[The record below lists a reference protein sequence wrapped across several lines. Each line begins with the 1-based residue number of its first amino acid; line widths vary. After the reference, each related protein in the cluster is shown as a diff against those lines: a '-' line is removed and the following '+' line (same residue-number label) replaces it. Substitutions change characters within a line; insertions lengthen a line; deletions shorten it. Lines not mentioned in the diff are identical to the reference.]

1 MEKGKQIFI
10 YTRKLN
16 ANKSHKEQFAKRFRM
31 AEDIYKKTLI
41 TLLKRYSK
49 MKKDPLYKKAYKFPK
64 GKERNAILKELGVKY
79 DLVGKFT
86 ASKFAN
92 DYRNA
97 RNYHEFIPSDVAIHL
112 GHRAWDAF
120 SKVIFAKGAE
130 KVNLRSTLTSF
141 EGKRNSGL
149 TVIGNIFTFSTR
161 KKKFSCTIRNENDA
175 FEEEVLRNTLKY
187 NRLVRR
193 FEFGE
198 WNYYV
203 QSIFEG
209 TLPIKYTSEL
219 EGSVGIDI
227 GTSTIAVSSY
237 YQTELEEL
245 AKDVMIDEQEVARLN
260 RKLDRQRRVNNP
272 HKYNEDGTIKRGVRE
287 PWVDSR
293 EYLKTKAEMN
303 ELQRKA
309 TVQRKLAH
317 KTLANKIVQ
326 MGTTFVVEQ
335 MSFKGLQARTKET
348 KVNEKTGKYQS
359 KKRFGKT
366 LLHKAPAMLIE
377 QIRYKTLYQGKT
389 FILANTREVKASQ
402 LNHLTEEYNKVSLGT
417 RAKMIGDDLVQRDLY
432 SAFLLQH
439 VGIDGVTVDIE
450 GCKSD
455 FDTFLRNQEFTMSQL
470 TTDLKSVGK
479 DYFN

>member
-79 DLVGKFT
+79 DLVGNFT
-86 ASKFAN
+86 AGKFAN

-97 RNYHEFIPSDVAIHL
+97 RNYSDYIPSKVAYTL
-112 GHRAWDAF
+112 GFRAWGAF
-120 SKVIFAKGAE
+120 SKIMFAKGAE
-130 KVNLRSTLTSF
+130 KVNLRGTLTSF
-141 EGKRNSGL
+141 ESSGN
-149 TVIGNIFTFSTR
+149 TGVSVKGDIFTVSTR
-161 KKKFSCTIRNENDA
+161 KKKVSCTIRNENDV
-175 FEEEVLRNTLKY
+175 FEEDVLHNTLKY

-227 GTSTIAVSSY
+227 GISTIAVSSY

-245 AKDVMIDEQEVARLN
+245 AKGVTLN
-260 RKLDRQRRVNNP
+260 QRELTCLSRKLDRQRRANNP
-272 HKYNEDGTIKRGVRE
+272 HKYNEDGTIKRGSHQ
-287 PWVDSR
+287 PWVDSK
-293 EYLKTKAEMN
+293 EYLKTKTELN
-303 ELQRKA
+303 ELHRKA
-309 TVQRKLAH
+309 TEQRKLAH
-317 KTLANKIVQ
+317 KTLANRIVR
-326 MGTTFVVEQ
+326 MGSTFVVEQ
-335 MSFKGLQARTKET
+335 ISFKDLQTRTKET
-348 KVNEKTGKYQS
+348 KISEKTGKYKS
-359 KKRFGKT
+359 KKRFGKAI
-366 LLHKAPAMLIE
+366 LHKAPSMLIE
-377 QIRYKTLYQGKT
+377 QIRYKTMYQGKT
-389 FILANTREVKASQ
+389 FILANTKEVKASQ
-402 LNHLTEEYNKVSLGT
+402 LNHLTEEYNKVSLG
-417 RAKMIGDDLVQRDLY
+417 ANVKMIGDVLVQRKLY
-432 SAFLLQH
+432 SAYLLQH
-439 VGIDGVTVDIE
+439 VGIDGITVDIE

-479 DYFN
+479 EYFN

>member
-86 ASKFAN
+86 AGKFAN
-92 DYRNA
+92 DYRNN
-97 RNYHEFIPSDVAIHL
+97 RNYHEYIPSDTAVKL
-112 GHRAWDAF
+112 GFRAWDAF
-120 SKVIFAKGAE
+120 SKVMFAKGAE
-130 KVNLRSTLTSF
+130 KVNLKGTLTSF
-141 EGKRNSGL
+141 EGRINVAVSVKD
-149 TVIGNIFTFSTR
+149 NIFTVSTR
-161 KKKFSCTIRNENDA
+161 KKKVSCTIRNENDA

-209 TLPIKYTSEL
+209 TLPTKYTSDL
-219 EGSVGIDI
+219 VGSVGIDI

-245 AKDVMIDEQEVARLN
+245 ASGVELPRRDIRCLS
-260 RKLDRQRRVNNP
+260 RKLDRQRRANNS
-272 HKYNEDGTIKRGVRE
+272 HKYNEDGTIKCGVRK

-293 EYLKTKAEMN
+293 EYLKTKADLS
-303 ELQRKA
+303 ELHRK
-309 TVQRKLAH
+309 VMEQRKLAH
-317 KTLANKIVQ
+317 KTLANKIVR
-326 MGTTFVVEQ
+326 MGSTFIVEQ

-348 KVNEKTGKYQS
+348 KVSEKTGKYQS

-366 LLHKAPAMLIE
+366 LLHKAPSMLIE
-377 QIRYKTLYQGKT
+377 QIRYKTMYQGKT
-389 FILANTREVKASQ
+389 FILANTRAVKASQ
-402 LNHLTEEYNKVSLGT
+402 LNHLTEEYTKTSLGT
-417 RAKMIGDDLVQRDLY
+417 RAKMIGADLVQRDLY

-439 VGIDGVTVDIE
+439 VGIDGVTVDID

-479 DYFN
+479 EYFN

>member
-1 MEKGKQIFI
+1 
-10 YTRKLN
+10 
-16 ANKSHKEQFAKRFRM
+16 
-31 AEDIYKKTLI
+31 
-41 TLLKRYSK
+41 

-97 RNYHEFIPSDVAIHL
+97 RNYHEYIPSDVAIHL

-120 SKVIFAKGAE
+120 SKVMFAKGAE
-130 KVNLRSTLTSF
+130 KVNLKGTLTSF

-149 TVIGNIFTFSTR
+149 TVTGNIFIFSTR
-161 KKKFSCTIRNENDA
+161 KKKVSCAIRNENDA

-209 TLPIKYTSEL
+209 TLPTKYASEL

-245 AKDVMIDEQEVARLN
+245 AKDVTLDQQALARLN
-260 RKLDRQRRVNNP
+260 RKLDRQRRANNP
-272 HKYNEDGTIKRGVRE
+272 HKYNEDGTIKRGVRK
-287 PWVDSR
+287 PWVDSKK
-293 EYLKTKAEMN
+293 YLKTKAELS
-303 ELQRKA
+303 ELHRKA
-309 TVQRKLAH
+309 TEQRKLAH
-317 KTLANKIVQ
+317 KTLANKIVS
-326 MGTTFVVEQ
+326 MGSTFVVEQ

-348 KVNEKTGKYQS
+348 KISEKTGKYQS
-359 KKRFGKT
+359 KKRFGRT
-366 LLHKAPAMLIE
+366 LLQKAPAMLIE
-377 QIRYKTLYQGKT
+377 QIRYKTIYQGKT
-389 FILANTREVKASQ
+389 FILANTREVKASH
-402 LNHLTEEYNKVSLGT
+402 LNHLTGEYTKTSLST

-439 VGIDGVTVDIE
+439 VELDGVTVDID

-470 TTDLKSVGK
+470 TTNLKSVGK
-479 DYFN
+479 EYFN

>member
-41 TLLKRYSK
+41 TLLKCYSK

-64 GKERNAILKELGVKY
+64 GK
-79 DLVGKFT
+79 D
-86 ASKFAN
+86 
-92 DYRNA
+92 RNA
-97 RNYHEFIPSDVAIHL
+97 RNYHEYIPSDVAIHL

-120 SKVIFAKGAE
+120 SKVMFAKGAE
-130 KVNLRSTLTSF
+130 KVNLKGTLTSF

-149 TVIGNIFTFSTR
+149 TVTGNIFIFSTR
-161 KKKFSCTIRNENDA
+161 KKKVSCAIRNENDA

-209 TLPIKYTSEL
+209 TLPTKYISEL

-245 AKDVMIDEQEVARLN
+245 AKDVTLDQQALARLN
-260 RKLDRQRRVNNP
+260 RKLDRQRRANNP
-272 HKYNEDGTIKRGVRE
+272 HKYNEDGTIKRGVRK
-287 PWVDSR
+287 PWVDSK
-293 EYLKTKAEMN
+293 EYLKTKAELS
-303 ELQRKA
+303 ELHRKA
-309 TVQRKLAH
+309 TAQRKLAH

-348 KVNEKTGKYQS
+348 KINEKTGKYQS

-377 QIRYKTLYQGKT
+377 QIRYKTMYQGKT

-417 RAKMIGDDLVQRDLY
+417 RAKMIGNDLVQRDLY

-439 VGIDGVTVDIE
+439 VGLDGVTVDID

-455 FDTFLRNQEFTMSQL
+455 FDTFLRNQDFTMSHL
-470 TTDLKSVGK
+470 TTDLKSAGK
-479 DYFN
+479 EYFN

>member
-1 MEKGKQIFI
+1 M
-10 YTRKLN
+10 
-16 ANKSHKEQFAKRFRM
+16 
-31 AEDIYKKTLI
+31 
-41 TLLKRYSK
+41 
-49 MKKDPLYKKAYKFPK
+49 
-64 GKERNAILKELGVKY
+64 KY

-86 ASKFAN
+86 AGTFAN

-97 RNYHEFIPSDVAIHL
+97 RNYSDYIPSDVAVQL
-112 GHRAWDAF
+112 GFRAWGAF
-120 SKVIFAKGAE
+120 SKVMFAKGAE
-130 KVNLRSTLTSF
+130 SVNLRGTLTSF
-141 EGKRNSGL
+141 EGRKNVAISV
-149 TVIGNIFTFSTR
+149 TDNIFTISTR
-161 KKKFSCTIRNENDA
+161 KKKVSCTIRNENDA

-209 TLPIKYTSEL
+209 TLPTKYISEL

-245 AKDVMIDEQEVARLN
+245 AKDVTLNQQEVTHLN
-260 RKLDRQRRVNNP
+260 RKLDRQRRANNP
-272 HKYNEDGTIKRGVRE
+272 HKYNEDGTIKRGVHKS
-287 PWVDSR
+287 WVDSK
-293 EYLKTKAEMN
+293 EYLKTKAELN
-303 ELQRKA
+303 ELHRKA
-309 TVQRKLAH
+309 TEQRKLSH
-317 KTLANKIVQ
+317 KTLANRIVR
-326 MGTTFVVEQ
+326 MGSTFVVEQ

-348 KVNEKTGKYQS
+348 KVSEKTGKYQS

-377 QIRYKTLYQGKT
+377 QICYKTMYQGKT

-402 LNHLTEEYNKVSLGT
+402 LNHLTEEYNKISLGT

-439 VGIDGVTVDIE
+439 VGLDGVTVDID

-479 DYFN
+479 GCFN

>member
-79 DLVGKFT
+79 DLVGNFT
-86 ASKFAN
+86 AGKFAN

-97 RNYHEFIPSDVAIHL
+97 RNYSEYIPSKVAYTL
-112 GHRAWDAF
+112 GFRAWGAF

-130 KVNLRSTLTSF
+130 KVNLRGTLTSF
-141 EGKRNSGL
+141 ESSGN
-149 TVIGNIFTFSTR
+149 TGVSIKGDVFTISTR
-161 KKKFSCTIRNENDA
+161 KKKVSRTIHNENDA

-187 NRLVRR
+187 NRIVRR

-209 TLPIKYTSEL
+209 TLPTKYTSDL

-227 GTSTIAVSSY
+227 GVSTIAVSSY

-245 AKDVMIDEQEVARLN
+245 AKDVTLDQREMTRLS
-260 RKLDRQRRVNNP
+260 RKLDRQRRANNP
-272 HKYNEDGTIKRGVRE
+272 HKYNEDGTIKRGVRN
-287 PWVDSR
+287 PWVDSK
-293 EYLKTKAEMN
+293 EYLKTKAELN
-303 ELQRKA
+303 ELHRKA
-309 TVQRKLAH
+309 REQRKLSH
-317 KTLANKIVQ
+317 KTLANKIVR
-326 MGTTFVVEQ
+326 MGSIFVVEKL
-335 MSFKGLQARTKET
+335 SFKDLQARTKET
-348 KVNEKTGKYQS
+348 KINERTGKFQS
-359 KKRFGKT
+359 KKRFGKSI
-366 LLHKAPAMLIE
+366 LHKAPAMLIA
-377 QIRYKTLYQGKT
+377 QIRYKTMYQGKT

-402 LNHLTEEYNKVSLGT
+402 LNHLTEEYSKVSLGT
-417 RAKMIGDDLVQRDLY
+417 RVKMIGNDLVQRNLY

-439 VGIDGVTVDIE
+439 VGLDGVTVDLQ

-455 FDTFLRNQEFTMSQL
+455 FDTFLRNQELTMSQL
-470 TTDLKSVGK
+470 NTDLKSTGK

>member
-1 MEKGKQIFI
+1 MEKDKQIFI

-16 ANKSHKEQFAKRFRM
+16 VNKSHKEQFAKRFRM

-49 MKKDPLYKKAYKFPK
+49 MKKDPLYKRAYKFPK

-86 ASKFAN
+86 AGTFAN

-97 RNYHEFIPSDVAIHL
+97 RNYSDYIPSDVAVRL
-112 GHRAWDAF
+112 GFRAWEAF
-120 SKVIFAKGAE
+120 SKVMFAKGAE
-130 KVNLRSTLTSF
+130 KVNLKGTLTSF
-141 EGKRNSGL
+141 EGRKNVAVS
-149 TVIGNIFTFSTR
+149 VKDNIFTVSTL
-161 KKKFSCTIRNENDA
+161 KKKVLCTIHNENDA
-175 FEEEVLRNTLKY
+175 FEEDVLRNTLKY

-209 TLPIKYTSEL
+209 ILPTKYTSEL

-245 AKDVMIDEQEVARLN
+245 ASGVELDQRELTRLS
-260 RKLDRQRRVNNP
+260 RKLDRQRRANNP
-272 HKYNEDGTIKRGVRE
+272 HKYNEDGTIKQGVRQ
-287 PWVDSR
+287 PWVDSK
-293 EYLKTKAEMN
+293 EYLKTKAELS
-303 ELQRKA
+303 ELNRKA
-309 TVQRKLAH
+309 TEQRKLAH
-317 KTLANKIVQ
+317 KTLANRIVR
-326 MGTTFVVEQ
+326 MGSTFVVEQ

-348 KVNEKTGKYQS
+348 KVSEKTGKCQS

-366 LLHKAPAMLIE
+366 ILHKAPAMLIE
-377 QIRYKTLYQGKT
+377 QIRYKAMYQGKA

-417 RAKMIGDDLVQRDLY
+417 RAKMVGDDLVQRDLY

-439 VGIDGVTVDIE
+439 VRLDGVTVDID

-455 FDTFLRNQEFTMSQL
+455 FDIFLRNQEFTMSQL
-470 TTDLKSVGK
+470 TTELKSVGK
-479 DYFN
+479 EYFN

>member
-49 MKKDPLYKKAYKFPK
+49 MKKDSLYKKAYKFPK
-64 GKERNAILKELGVKY
+64 GKERNAILKELEVKY
-79 DLVGKFT
+79 DLVGNFT
-86 ASKFAN
+86 AGKFAN

-97 RNYHEFIPSDVAIHL
+97 RNYSEYIPSKVAYTL
-112 GHRAWDAF
+112 GFRAWGAF

-130 KVNLRSTLTSF
+130 KVNLRGTLTSF
-141 EGKRNSGL
+141 ESSGNKG
-149 TVIGNIFTFSTR
+149 VSIKGDVFTISTR
-161 KKKFSCTIRNENDA
+161 KKKVSCTIHNENDA

-187 NRLVRR
+187 NRIVRR

-209 TLPIKYTSEL
+209 TLPTKYTSDL

-227 GTSTIAVSSY
+227 GVSTIAVSSY

-245 AKDVMIDEQEVARLN
+245 AKDVTLDQREITRLS
-260 RKLDRQRRVNNP
+260 RKLDRQRRANNP
-272 HKYNEDGTIKRGVRE
+272 HKYNEDGTIKRGVRN
-287 PWVDSR
+287 PWVESK
-293 EYLKTKAEMN
+293 EYLKTKAELN
-303 ELQRKA
+303 ELHRKA
-309 TVQRKLAH
+309 REQRKLSH
-317 KTLANKIVQ
+317 KTLANKIVR
-326 MGTTFVVEQ
+326 MGSIFVVEPL
-335 MSFKGLQARTKET
+335 SFKGLQARTKET
-348 KVNEKTGKYQS
+348 KINERTGKFQS
-359 KKRFGKT
+359 KKRFGKSI
-366 LLHKAPAMLIE
+366 LHKAPAMLIA
-377 QIRYKTLYQGKT
+377 QIRYKTMYQGKT

-402 LNHLTEEYNKVSLGT
+402 LNHLTEEYSKVSLGT
-417 RAKMIGDDLVQRDLY
+417 RVKMIGDDLVQRNLY

-439 VGIDGVTVDIE
+439 VGLDGVTVDLQ

-455 FDTFLRNQEFTMSQL
+455 FDTFLRNQELTMSQL
-470 TTDLKSVGK
+470 TTDLKSTGK

>member
-1 MEKGKQIFI
+1 MENGKQLFV

-49 MKKDPLYKKAYKFPK
+49 LKKDPLYKRAYKLPK

-86 ASKFAN
+86 AGTFAN

-97 RNYHEFIPSDVAIHL
+97 RNYSDYIPSDVAVQL
-112 GHRAWDAF
+112 GFRAWGAF
-120 SKVIFAKGAE
+120 SKVMFAKGAE
-130 KVNLRSTLTSF
+130 KVNLKGTLNSF
-141 EGKRNSGL
+141 EGRINSG
-149 TVIGNIFTFSTR
+149 VIVKGDVFTISTR
-161 KKKFSCTIRNENDA
+161 KKKVSCTLRNENDA

-193 FEFGE
+193 FEFGK

-209 TLPIKYTSEL
+209 TLPTKYTSEL

-245 AKDVMIDEQEVARLN
+245 AKGVTIDEQEVACLQ
-260 RKLDRQRRVNNP
+260 RKLDRQRRANDP
-272 HKYNEDGTIKRGVRE
+272 HKYNEDGTFKRGVRE
-287 PWVDSR
+287 PWVDSK
-293 EYLKTKAEMN
+293 EYLKTKAELN

-309 TVQRKLAH
+309 TAQRKLAH

-366 LLHKAPAMLIE
+366 LLHKAPSMLIE
-377 QIRYKTLYQGKT
+377 QIRYKTMYQGKT

-439 VGIDGVTVDIE
+439 VGLDGVTVDIE

-455 FDTFLRNQEFTMSQL
+455 FYTFLRNQEFTMSQL

-479 DYFN
+479 EYFN

>member
-1 MEKGKQIFI
+1 MSNPEV
-10 YTRKLN
+10 
-16 ANKSHKEQFAKRFRM
+16 EQAFEGFAVLFPP
-31 AEDIYKKTLI
+31 II
-41 TLLKRYSK
+41 T
-49 MKKDPLYKKAYKFPK
+49 
-64 GKERNAILKELGVKY
+64 V
-79 DLVGKFT
+79 
-86 ASKFAN
+86 
-92 DYRNA
+92 
-97 RNYHEFIPSDVAIHL
+97 
-112 GHRAWDAF
+112 
-120 SKVIFAKGAE
+120 
-130 KVNLRSTLTSF
+130 TSF
-141 EGKRNSGL
+141 EGRINVAVSVKN
-149 TVIGNIFTFSTR
+149 NIFTISTR
-161 KKKFSCTIRNENDA
+161 KKKVSCTIHNENDA

-193 FEFGE
+193 FEFGD

-209 TLPIKYTSEL
+209 ILPTKYTSEL
-219 EGSVGIDI
+219 EGSVGIEV

-237 YQTELEEL
+237 YRTELEEL
-245 AKDVMIDEQEVARLN
+245 AKDVTLNQQEVTRLS
-260 RKLDRQRRVNNP
+260 RKLDRQRRANNP
-272 HKYNEDGTIKRGVRE
+272 HKYNEDGTIKRGVRQS
-287 PWVDSR
+287 WVDSK
-293 EYLKTKAEMN
+293 EYLKTKAELS
-303 ELQRKA
+303 ELNRKA
-309 TVQRKLAH
+309 TEQRKLAH
-317 KTLANKIVQ
+317 KTLANKIVR
-326 MGTTFVVEQ
+326 MGSTFVVEQ

-366 LLHKAPAMLIE
+366 ILHKAPAMLIE
-377 QIRYKTLYQGKT
+377 QIRYKAMYQGKT

-402 LNHLTEEYNKVSLGT
+402 LNHLTEEYTKVSLGT
-417 RAKMIGDDLVQRDLY
+417 RAKMIGDELVQRDLY

>member
-1 MEKGKQIFI
+1 MENDKQVFV

-31 AEDIYKKTLI
+31 ADDIYKKTLI

-97 RNYHEFIPSDVAIHL
+97 RNYSDYIPSDTAVKL
-112 GHRAWDAF
+112 GLRAWDAF
-120 SKVIFAKGAE
+120 SKVMFAKGAD
-130 KVNLRSTLTSF
+130 KVNLLGTVTSF
-141 EGKRNSGL
+141 EGRINVAVSVKGNVF
-149 TVIGNIFTFSTR
+149 TVSTR
-161 KKKFSCTIRNENDA
+161 KKKVSCTIRNENDA
-175 FEEEVLRNTLKY
+175 FEEDILRNSLKY

-209 TLPIKYTSEL
+209 TLPTKYTSEL

-245 AKDVMIDEQEVARLN
+245 AKDVTLNQQEVTRLS
-260 RKLDRQRRVNNP
+260 RKLDRQRRANNP
-272 HKYNEDGTIKRGVRE
+272 HKYNENGTIKEGVRQ
-287 PWVDSR
+287 PWVDSK
-293 EYLKTKAEMN
+293 EYLKTKAELS
-303 ELQRKA
+303 ELNRKA
-309 TVQRKLAH
+309 TEQRKLAH
-317 KTLANKIVQ
+317 KTLANKIVR
-326 MGTTFVVEQ
+326 MGSTFVVEQ

-348 KVNEKTGKYQS
+348 KVSEKTGKYQS
-359 KKRFGKT
+359 KNRFGKT
-366 LLHKAPAMLIE
+366 LLHKAPSMLIE
-377 QIRYKTLYQGKT
+377 QIRYKTMYQGKN

-417 RAKMIGDDLVQRDLY
+417 RAKVVGNDLVQRDLY

-439 VGIDGVTVDIE
+439 VGLDGVTVDIE

-470 TTDLKSVGK
+470 TTNLKSVGK
-479 DYFN
+479 ECFN

>member
-1 MEKGKQIFI
+1 MENDKQVFV

-31 AEDIYKKTLI
+31 ADDIYKKTLI

-79 DLVGKFT
+79 DLVGKFN
-86 ASKFAN
+86 ASEFAN

-97 RNYHEFIPSDVAIHL
+97 RNYSDYIPSDTAVKL
-112 GHRAWDAF
+112 GLRAWGAF
-120 SKVIFAKGAE
+120 SKVMFAKGAD
-130 KVNLRSTLTSF
+130 KVNLLGTVTSF
-141 EGKRNSGL
+141 EGRINVAVSVKGNVF
-149 TVIGNIFTFSTR
+149 TVSTR
-161 KKKFSCTIRNENDA
+161 KKKVSCTIRNENDA
-175 FEEEVLRNTLKY
+175 FEEDILRNSLKY

-209 TLPIKYTSEL
+209 TLPTKYTSEL

-245 AKDVMIDEQEVARLN
+245 AKDVTLNQQEVTRLS
-260 RKLDRQRRVNNP
+260 RKLDRQRRANNP
-272 HKYNEDGTIKRGVRE
+272 HKYNENGTIKKGVRQ
-287 PWVDSR
+287 PWVDSK
-293 EYLKTKAEMN
+293 EYLKTKAELS
-303 ELQRKA
+303 ELNRKA
-309 TVQRKLAH
+309 TEQRKLAH
-317 KTLANKIVQ
+317 KTLANKIVR
-326 MGTTFVVEQ
+326 MGSTFVVEQ

-348 KVNEKTGKYQS
+348 KVSEKTGKYQS
-359 KKRFGKT
+359 KNRFGKT
-366 LLHKAPAMLIE
+366 LLHKAPSMLIE
-377 QIRYKTLYQGKT
+377 QIRYKTMYQGKN

-417 RAKMIGDDLVQRDLY
+417 RAKVVGNDLVQRDLY

-439 VGIDGVTVDIE
+439 VGLDGVTVDIE

-470 TTDLKSVGK
+470 TTNLKSVGK
-479 DYFN
+479 ECFN

>member
-1 MEKGKQIFI
+1 MEKGKQLFV

-49 MKKDPLYKKAYKFPK
+49 LKKDPLYKKAYKFPK
-64 GKERNAILKELGVKY
+64 GKERNTILKELGVKY

-86 ASKFAN
+86 AGKIAN

-97 RNYHEFIPSDVAIHL
+97 RNYSDYIPSDVAVQL
-112 GHRAWDAF
+112 GLRAWGAF
-120 SKVIFAKGAE
+120 SKVMFAKGAE
-130 KVNLRSTLTSF
+130 KVNFKGTLTSF
-141 EGKRNSGL
+141 EGRINSGVIVKGDVF
-149 TVIGNIFTFSTR
+149 TVSTR
-161 KKKFSCTIRNENDA
+161 KKKVSCTLRNENDA

-193 FEFGE
+193 FEFAK

-203 QSIFEG
+203 QFIFEG
-209 TLPIKYTSEL
+209 TLPTKYTSEL

-245 AKDVMIDEQEVARLN
+245 ASGVELDSREVARLN
-260 RKLDRQRRVNNP
+260 RKLDRQRRANNP
-272 HKYNEDGTIKRGVRE
+272 HKYNGDGTIKRGVNQ
-287 PWVDSR
+287 PWVDSK
-293 EYLKTKAEMN
+293 EYLKTKAELN
-303 ELQRKA
+303 ELHRKA
-309 TVQRKLAH
+309 TEQRKLAH
-317 KTLANKIVQ
+317 KTLANRIVR
-326 MGTTFVVEQ
+326 MGSTFVVEQ

-348 KVNEKTGKYQS
+348 KVSEKTGKFQS

-366 LLHKAPAMLIE
+366 ILHKAPSMLIE
-377 QIRYKTLYQGKT
+377 QIRYKTMYQGKT

-417 RAKMIGDDLVQRDLY
+417 RAKMIGGDLVQRDLY

-450 GCKSD
+450 CCKSD

-470 TTDLKSVGK
+470 TTNLKSVGK
-479 DYFN
+479 EYFN

>member
-1 MEKGKQIFI
+1 MEKGKQLFV

-49 MKKDPLYKKAYKFPK
+49 MKKDPLYKRAYKFPK

-97 RNYHEFIPSDVAIHL
+97 RNYSDYIPCAVAKML
-112 GHRAWDAF
+112 GFRAWRAF
-120 SKVIFAKGAE
+120 SEVLFVKGAE
-130 KVNLRSTLTSF
+130 KVNLRGTLESF
-141 EGKRNSGL
+141 EGFNTSSVSVKD
-149 TVIGNIFTFSTR
+149 NIFTISTR
-161 KKKFSCTIRNENDA
+161 KKKVSCIIHNENDE
-175 FEEEVLRNTLKY
+175 FEEEILRNTLKY

-198 WNYYV
+198 WSYYV

-209 TLPIKYTSEL
+209 TLPVKYTSNL

-260 RKLDRQRRVNNP
+260 RKLDRQRRANNP
-272 HKYNEDGTIKRGVRE
+272 HKYNEDGTIKRGVCQ
-287 PWVDSR
+287 PWVDSN
-293 EYLKTKAEMN
+293 EYLKTKAKLN
-303 ELQRKA
+303 ELHRKA
-309 TVQRKLAH
+309 KTQRKLAH

-366 LLHKAPAMLIE
+366 LLHKAPSMLIE
-377 QIRYKTLYQGKT
+377 QIRYKTMYQGKT

-417 RAKMIGDDLVQRDLY
+417 RAKMIGNDLVQRDLY

-439 VGIDGVTVDIE
+439 VGLDGATVDID

-470 TTDLKSVGK
+470 TTTLKSVGK
-479 DYFN
+479 EYFN